1 MPEILAA
8 PKVQIHDII
17 EVLKPEQC
25 IVSSSMDQDL
35 NGNLYLKEGTILW
48 SGMTGNQIGTLKS
61 RLKFPFDR
69 QKLIENLL
77 KRKIHVSSEKDLRGE
92 GLDISFSTVVDFKH
106 IITFNNGQKVA

>member
-8 PKVQIHDII
+8 PKVQIPEKI

-25 IVSSSMDQDL
+25 IVSSSMLKDS
-35 NGNLYLKEGTILW
+35 NGVIYLKEGTILY
-48 SGMTGNQIGTLKS
+48 SGMTGNQIGILKS

-92 GLDISFSTVVDFKH
+92 GLDISFSKVVDFKH

>member
-1 MPEILAA
+1 MPEIATA
-8 PKVQIHDII
+8 PKVQIPDII

-25 IVSSSMDQDL
+25 VICSSMLKDS
-35 NGNLYLKEGTILW
+35 NNIIYLKEGTVLY

-92 GLDISFSTVVDFKH
+92 GLDISFSQVVNFKH
-106 IITFNNGQKVA
+106 IVTFNNGQKVA